1 MSKLTCDIPM
11 KPIMPI
17 IIGIILV
24 SGILV
29 SSICATS
36 EGEGKSEDEVEVEV
50 ENGGFAIYLTKQDI
64 PPAQMEDLSH
74 VDIAERPIITIS
86 EIITYDAQEH
96 ELRLTASAFERI
108 SQIDVPTG
116 GKSFI
121 VCVDKAPIYW
131 GAFWVLWSSLSFDG
145 VTIWMPLSL
154 EEPYV
159 IRLELGYPSSALYT
173 GEDPRSN
180 PVVIESLEQA
190 GKLINKLS
198 ITSIEKLPRSFK
210 GYELYSWEEEGQWH
224 FTLITGTNRIKT
236 IEEITSKGDF
246 ISETG
251 WVKIQVVGADA
262 IKYVLSRLLE
272 GESVFWCDEL
282 HIGQSTETDL
292 QLPPEQ
298 IVDAIEEYAKQCGL
312 DFVITV
318 RSY

>member
-1 MSKLTCDIPM
+1 MSKLTCYIPV
-11 KPIMPI
+11 KPITVI
-17 IIGIILV
+17 IIGIMLV
-24 SGILV
+24 LSILV

-36 EGEGKSEDEVEVEV
+36 KGE
-50 ENGGFAIYLTKQDI
+50 GFAIYLTKQDI
-64 PPAQMEDLSH
+64 PPAQMEALSH
-74 VDIAERPIITIS
+74 IKLADQPIIS
-86 EIITYDAQEH
+86 VEDVITYNAQTH
-96 ELRLTASAFERI
+96 EIKLTDEAFERI
-108 SQIDVPTG
+108 SQLDVSTG

-131 GAFWVLWSSLSFDG
+131 GAFWAPWSSMSFDG
-145 VTIWMPLSL
+145 VTIWMPPIF
-154 EEPYV
+154 EELNV
-159 IRLELGYPSSALYT
+159 IRLELGYPSSELYT
-173 GEDPRSN
+173 GEDLRSN

-190 GKLINKLS
+190 GKLINKPS

-262 IKYVLSRLLE
+262 IKDVLSRLPE
-272 GESVFWCDEL
+272 GQSVFWCDEL

-298 IVDAIEEYAKQCGL
+298 IADAIEEYAEQCGL
-312 DFVITV
+312 DFVVTV
-318 RSY
+318 RGY

>member
-11 KPIMPI
+11 KPIMSI
-17 IIGIILV
+17 IIGIVLV

-36 EGEGKSEDEVEVEV
+36 EGEGKNEDEVEVES
-50 ENGGFAIYLTKQDI
+50 GGFAIYLTKQDI
-64 PPAQMEDLSH
+64 PPAQMEDLSN

-86 EIITYDAQEH
+86 DIITYDAQEH
-96 ELRLTASAFERI
+96 ELRLTANAFERI
-108 SQIDVPTG
+108 SQLDVPTG

-131 GAFWVLWSSLSFDG
+131 GAFWVPWSSLLFDG
-145 VTIWMPLSL
+145 VTIWKPLTL
-154 EEPYV
+154 EESHDV
-159 IRLELGYPSSALYT
+159 IRLELGYPSSAHYI

-180 PVVIESLEQA
+180 PVVIESLEQD

-298 IVDAIEEYAKQCGL
+298 IADAIEEYAKQCGL

-318 RSY
+318 QSY